1 MGYTDALKR
10 MDNDKLLDVVKNYR
24 RYGYD
29 EETRDTAI
37 LILEERGWSSEELKM
52 FGYLDN
58 WNYDEAERQYNAY
71 CRNSKI
77 GFAILILSLGMLF
90 IFYFIFMYLAFLNQQ
105 KFYKALGKEDE
116 SNMNADMFWSVMLYF
131 HLRNRMREQ
140 LKGIS

>member
-37 LILEERGWSSEELKM
+37 CILAERGWSAEDLKM

-58 WNYDEAERQYNAY
+58 WNYDEAEKQYNAY
-71 CRNSKI
+71 RRNSKI
-77 GFAILILSLGMLF
+77 GFAILILSVGTLAFVYLVF
-90 IFYFIFMYLAFLNQQ
+90 VYLAFLNQQ
-105 KFYKALGKEDE
+105 KFYKALGREDE
-116 SNMNADMFWSVMLYF
+116 SSMNADMFWNVMLYF
-131 HLRNRMREQ
+131 HLRNKMREQ

>member
-1 MGYTDALKR
+1 MAYTDALKR

-24 RYGYD
+24 QYDYD

-37 LILEERGWSSEELKM
+37 SILVERGWSSEELKM

-71 CRNSKI
+71 RRNSKI
-77 GFAILILSLGMLF
+77 GFALLILSIGTLALVYLVF
-90 IFYFIFMYLAFLNQQ
+90 VYLAFLNQQ

-116 SNMNADMFWSVMLYF
+116 SSMSGDMFWNVMLYF